1 MAKTNDLGKNVK
13 ATREGDILTLTIDL
27 SKSFGRSA
35 SGKSVIV
42 ATTGGNQPLGDGS
55 FIGVNVYKQ
64 G

>member
-1 MAKTNDLGKNVK
+1 MAKVSEFGRNIKSN
-13 ATREGDILTLTIDL
+13 REGDILTLTIDL

-35 SGKSVIV
+35 SGKSIIV
-42 ATTGGNQPLGDGS
+42 ATSSGNKPLGDGT